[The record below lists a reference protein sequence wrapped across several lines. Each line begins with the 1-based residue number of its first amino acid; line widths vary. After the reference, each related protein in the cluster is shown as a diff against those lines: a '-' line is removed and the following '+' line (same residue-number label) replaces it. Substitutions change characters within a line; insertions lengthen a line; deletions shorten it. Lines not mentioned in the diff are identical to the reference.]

1 MKSYKKETI
10 HERADKRKEKD
21 KIRRKSTE
29 NEGKEICTEN
39 KSLKRKKKKKLIL
52 EVVRMKLTDEK

>member
-1 MKSYKKETI
+1 MKSYKKETV

-39 KSLKRKKKKKLIL
+39 KSLKKEKKS
-52 EVVRMKLTDEK
+52 